1 MYPIFIPI
9 FLPAP
14 AAPVTAASSAAA
26 VAEAASVKA
35 ASVAAGVAVL
45 GILIVAGGIVLV
57 DKAMKCYT
65 TEKRGLFQ
73 EIGAIW
79 NVISTVRAEA
89 KAKK

>member
-1 MYPIFIPI
+1 MYPMFIPI

-35 ASVAAGVAVL
+35 AAVTAGLAAL
-45 GILIVAGGIVLV
+45 GILVAVGGIVLV
-57 DKAMKCYT
+57 DEAMKRHT
-65 TEKRGLFQ
+65 PEKRGLFQ
-73 EIGAIW
+73 EISAIW
-79 NVISTVRAEA
+79 NVIGTVRAEA